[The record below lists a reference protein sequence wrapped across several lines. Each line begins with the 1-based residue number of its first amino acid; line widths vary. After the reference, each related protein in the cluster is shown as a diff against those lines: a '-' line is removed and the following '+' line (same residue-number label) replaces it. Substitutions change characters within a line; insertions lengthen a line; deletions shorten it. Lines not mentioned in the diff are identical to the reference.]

1 MLKKSSRLVSFKKE
15 AGARIYSSPF
25 LTISSTQATGDSK
38 FGFIISKK
46 IDKRAV
52 VRNRLK
58 RKMARFVEEM
68 LPNFNQGSK
77 VVIVARAQILEKEQE
92 LDKILEEGFI
102 KLKLLK

>member
-1 MLKKSSRLVSFKKE
+1 MLKKTNRLVSFTRE
-15 AGARIYSSPF
+15 PGAETYSSPF
-25 LTISSTQATGDSK
+25 LTISATQTTEDSK

-58 RKMARFVEEM
+58 RQMSKFVEER
-68 LPNFNQGSK
+68 LSRIDPRIK
-77 VVIVARAQILEKEQE
+77 VVIVAKKQILEKESE
-92 LDKILEEGFI
+92 IHKLLEEGFL

>member
-15 AGARIYSSPF
+15 AGAQIYSSPF
-25 LTISSTQATGDSK
+25 LTISSTETTGDSR

-58 RKMARFVEEM
+58 RKMAKFIEER
-68 LPNFNQGSK
+68 LPKINQGFK
-77 VVIVARAQILEKEQE
+77 VVIVARAQILEKEQD
-92 LDKILEEGFI
+92 LDRVLEEGFL
-102 KLKLLK
+102 KLKLLR

>member
-1 MLKKSSRLVSFKKE
+1 MLKKSSRLASFKKE
-15 AGARIYSSPF
+15 AGAKVYGSPF
-25 LTISSTQATGDSK
+25 LTISATQTTEQSR

-58 RKMARFVEEM
+58 RKMARFVEERFI
-68 LPNFNQGSK
+68 NVSSGFK
-77 VVIVARAQILEKEQE
+77 VVIIAKKQILEKEQE
-92 LDKILEEGFI
+92 LDKILEEGFL